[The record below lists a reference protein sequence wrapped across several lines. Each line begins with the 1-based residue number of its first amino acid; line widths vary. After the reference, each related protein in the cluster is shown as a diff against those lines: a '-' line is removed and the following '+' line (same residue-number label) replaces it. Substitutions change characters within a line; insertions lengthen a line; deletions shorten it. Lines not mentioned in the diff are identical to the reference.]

1 MVLDIIIV
9 CLALISGFVGIKKG
23 MIAIVTKIVGF
34 VLATIFAF
42 MFYKSLAT
50 YLTQNYEFPAQI
62 NESIKNIIASEENNT
77 TQEDEYISLSNIIER
92 FKLDGKLDL
101 EEEQKSLEE
110 EKTLSD
116 VVAEKITM
124 YIMNIV
130 AFLIIFLT
138 IIIVA
143 AVLSLILGVIFSLP
157 LLNSANKL
165 GGFAAEVIL
174 FVIKLWVVLAVISIL
189 SPMSFMTWAVNL
201 IENSVIIKFLY
212 NHNLLIQLIYRIKI

>member
-9 CLALISGFVGIKKG
+9 CLVLISGFVGIKKG

-50 YLTQNYEFPAQI
+50 YLTQNYEFPTKI
-62 NESIKNIIASEENNT
+62 NESIKSIIASEEKDMA
-77 TQEDEYISLSNIIER
+77 EDDEYISLSNIIER
-92 FKLDGKLDL
+92 FNLGGKLNL
-101 EEEQKSLEE
+101 EEEQENLEE

-116 VVAEKITM
+116 VVAEKITG
-124 YIMNIV
+124 YIVNII
-130 AFLIIFLT
+130 AFLIIFLV
-138 IIIVA
+138 IIIIA
-143 AVLSLILGVIFSLP
+143 AVLSLILGAIFSLP

-174 FVIKLWVVLAVISIL
+174 FVIKLWVVLAIVSML
-189 SPMSFMTWAVNL
+189 SPMSFMSWAVNL

-212 NHNLLIQLIYRIKI
+212 NHNLLVQLIYRIKI